1 MAPVADVIFIVVILA
16 LFGAAWLLVRA
27 CEAII
32 GAEEVTDI
40 TVEPEAAGRE
50 GEVAA

>member
-1 MAPVADVIFIVVILA
+1 MADVIFIVVILA

-40 TVEPEAAGRE
+40 TVEADSRRTE

>member
-1 MAPVADVIFIVVILA
+1 MTAVADVIFIVVILA

-40 TVEPEAAGRE
+40 TVEPRPAD